1 MLVFTLYS
9 CDWTSVPNPGNV
21 SLSVETSVSYIFF
34 CIYFCVSWVKMPE
47 DWQMLEIVTI
57 NGNVPQ
63 VENLPF
69 LDFHVQSN
77 YM

>member
-1 MLVFTLYS
+1 
-9 CDWTSVPNPGNV
+9 
-21 SLSVETSVSYIFF
+21 
-34 CIYFCVSWVKMPE
+34 MPE